1 MIAGDTSSIIAYL
14 EGSKGND
21 VDAIEDALKSK
32 ILVLPPVVLTEL
44 LSDPKLPDK
53 VYNILRLLPVLD
65 TTEGYW
71 ERAGQSRAI
80 LLKQSLKCRVADA
93 LIAQTC
99 IDYNIPLITRD
110 NDFRHFEKLT
120 ALSVIK

>member
-53 VYNILRLLPVLD
+53 VYNILRSLPVLD

-120 ALSVIK
+120 GLSVIK

>member
-1 MIAGDTSSIIAYL
+1 LIAGDTSSIIAYL

-53 VYNILRLLPVLD
+53 VYNILRSLPVLD
-65 TTEGYW
+65 TTKGYW

-120 ALSVIK
+120 GLSVIK